1 MTDTNPGVYK
11 CGDCLKFR
19 SMVQAKEPID
29 MADKL
34 SKGQTNLSSRPD
46 VPLKAGQFHCPI
58 LDDVVTAKTPMC
70 HRFAHKDAEVR
81 AQTTRHRA
89 VDDEPKEE

>member
-1 MTDTNPGVYK
+1 MNTNTDVYT

-19 SMVQAKEPID
+19 STVMSKEPID

-34 SKGQTNLSSRPD
+34 TKGMSALSSRPD

-58 LDDVVTAKTPMC
+58 IDDVVTAKTPMC
-70 HRFAHKDAEVR
+70 HRFAHKDADIR
-81 AQTTRHRA
+81 QRMGRHRA
-89 VDDEPKEE
+89 VDDEVKEE